1 MREKWEQKYE
11 DLTIRKKIL
20 VVFITSFVFFMML
33 VLIVPNV
40 VLYRSN
46 RAKIEQNIQ
55 EECKM
60 INIQINNLYN
70 NMKNCW
76 NSSVQGINQV
86 YQLDEVEEMDRISFV
101 SVENQLWSV
110 LNYYKNCFREID
122 SLIFQDISGNI
133 VHTGLGRE
141 PEKSTIETLTKEIPD
156 YGPVKPVIFPV
167 ETREDF
173 DGSDTDA
180 ILTLGVRVISIDTGN
195 LLGYLF
201 LNVKTSVIA
210 EIFPQSEEEVYHK
223 NYYIIDDRNQI
234 IAARNPK
241 KDLLRQ
247 VEGRVIEKIQ
257 EHGNR
262 SFSMNIDNRRV
273 LLTSR
278 KNGSFNWTVV
288 SQIPMKDIMRDIY
301 YIVIIVISLG
311 LLCMSFTVGIL
322 SRIFNSMVGQIQ
334 NLLEQVKKEQKQK
347 RETELALFQIQIKPH
362 FLYNTLDLIYV
373 CCEMDEKEVA
383 GRIAKALAD
392 YYRTCLSGG
401 EEIVSVK
408 KEIQNIENYLY
419 IQRERYSEV
428 ISYKINVPQ
437 ECGKYKIPKMTLQPL
452 VENAIY
458 HGLKEKDG
466 EGCIYISVQDEGNN
480 ILLKV
485 EDDGV
490 GMSEQEFQKILQKK
504 ESGEKTHFGLKNVH
518 ERLQLYFGE
527 EYGISL
533 EKGRKVGTCI
543 QIFIPKMEVY
553 YD

>member
-1 MREKWEQKYE
+1 MREKWEQRYQ
-11 DLTIRKKIL
+11 DLAIRKKIL
-20 VVFITSFVFFMML
+20 VVFIASFVFFMLL

-40 VLYRSN
+40 MLYRSN

-60 INIQINNLYN
+60 INIQINNLYS

-86 YQLDEVEEMDRISFV
+86 YQPNEAEEMDKISFI
-101 SVENQLWSV
+101 SIEKQLWSV
-110 LNYYKNCFREID
+110 LNYYKNCFREVD
-122 SLIFQDISGNI
+122 SLVFQDVSGNI
-133 VHTGLGRE
+133 VHTGLKQE
-141 PEKSTIETLTKEIPD
+141 PEKGAIEMLIKEIPD
-156 YGPVKPVIFPV
+156 YGPVNPVIFPV
-167 ETREDF
+167 KVREDF
-173 DGSDTDA
+173 GGSDTDA

-201 LNVKTSVIA
+201 LNVKTSVITD
-210 EIFPQSEEEVYHK
+210 IFPQSEEEVYHK

-234 IAARNPK
+234 IAARNPE

-247 VEGRVIEKIQ
+247 VEERVIEKI
-257 EHGNR
+257 EAHGNR
-262 SFSMNIDNRRV
+262 SFSMDINKRSV

-278 KNGSFNWTVV
+278 KNVRFGWTVV

-301 YIVIIVISLG
+301 YMVIIVIVLG
-311 LLCMSFTVGIL
+311 LLCMSLTTGVL
-322 SRIFNSMVGQIQ
+322 SRIFNAMVGQIKE
-334 NLLEQVKKEQKQK
+334 LLEQVKKEQKQK

-373 CCEMDEKEVA
+373 CCEMDEKDVA

-401 EEIVSVK
+401 EEIVSVRE
-408 KEIQNIENYLY
+408 EIQNIENYLY
-419 IQRERYSEV
+419 IQRERYSDV

-437 ECGKYKIPKMTLQPL
+437 DCGKYKIPKMTLQPL

-466 EGCIYISVQDEGNN
+466 EGCICISVEDKGEN

-490 GMSEQEFQKILQKK
+490 GMSGQEFQEILQKK
-504 ESGEKTHFGLKNVH
+504 ENKVHFGLKNVH
-518 ERLQLYFGE
+518 ERIQLYFGE
-527 EYGISL
+527 EYGIFL
-533 EKGRKVGTCI
+533 EKGRETGTCI
-543 QIFIPKMEVY
+543 QILIPKTEVY